1 MHWRVFSDM
10 TLDAH
15 GTLSTLDPKLS
26 PDTAYCLLGT
36 KSHPFENHFSEVAN
50 GPDVNQ
56 ASEHVTGP
64 QEPQGIVNG
73 QTSARAGTLMELGL
87 MALALEGLC
96 GSRC

>member
-36 KSHPFENHFSEVAN
+36 KSHLVENHFSEVTN

-56 ASEHVTGP
+56 ASEHVAGP

-73 QTSARAGTLMELGL
+73 QASARAGTLRELGL